1 MIKYLLYFICVV
13 SFLLA
18 QNEKQYI
25 DGVAAIVE
33 KHLILKSDVDQ
44 MVGMTAMQQ
53 RVDLSTNP
61 DLYEKLQGSVVQSM
75 IDQKIML
82 EMAEL
87 DSIIVDEKEVNQSL
101 DQQIEMLIN
110 QAGSEEKAA
119 EALGQSLK
127 SFRRE
132 FWYDM
137 RDRMI
142 TERYQQQLLNSITI
156 ARSDVKDFYNTYK
169 DSLPVLPL
177 KAKLSHLLLP
187 TTASDISKE
196 KVFSFLS
203 NLKIEIENGLSFE
216 AAAKEHSIDPSK
228 NNGGELGWV
237 KRGLLVKNFETVAFT
252 LEPGVISEPIETQFG
267 FHLIETLEKQ
277 GEKIRVRHILMAPEI
292 TQDDHERTFNFANVL
307 KDSINDLFSFK
318 QMVKKYSTDFSTK
331 EIGGDLGWID
341 PSNYSIP
348 EIGQAL
354 KYVEMNSCSPPI
366 NSSIGFHLLWV
377 SGIKKG
383 GRPNM
388 VDHWSD
394 IEMMALNKKKMD
406 WYQDWIEKART
417 KFFIKISP
425 Q

>member
-1 MIKYLLYFICVV
+1 MIKYLLYFICFV

-33 KHLILKSDVDQ
+33 NHLILKSDVDQ

-53 RVDLSTNP
+53 RIDLSTNP
-61 DLYEKLQGSVVQSM
+61 DLYEKLQVSVIQSM
-75 IDQKIML
+75 VDQKIML

-87 DSIIVDEKEVNQSL
+87 DSIVVDEKEVNQSL

-110 QAGSEEKAA
+110 QAGGEEKAA

-142 TERYQQQLLNSITI
+142 TERYQQQLLNSITV

-187 TTASDISKE
+187 TTASDLSKK

-203 NLKIEIENGLSFE
+203 NLKIEIENGLNFE
-216 AAAKEHSIDPSK
+216 VAAKEHSIDPSK
-228 NNGGELGWV
+228 KNGGELGWV
-237 KRGLLVKNFETVAFT
+237 KRGLLVKNFETIAFT
-252 LEPGVISEPIETQFG
+252 LEPGIISEPVETQFG

-292 TQDDHERTFNFANVL
+292 TQDDHEKTFNFANVL
-307 KDSINDLFSFK
+307 KDSIVDFISFK
-318 QMVKKYSTDFSTK
+318 QMVKKYSTDLSTK

-377 SGIKKG
+377 GGIKKG
-383 GRPNM
+383 GKPNM

-394 IEMMALNKKKMD
+394 IETMALNKKKMD

-417 KFFIKISP
+417 KFFIEISP
-425 Q
+425 

>member
-1 MIKYLLYFICVV
+1 MIKYLLYFICFV

-33 KHLILKSDVDQ
+33 NHLILKSDVDQ

-53 RVDLSTNP
+53 RIDLSTNP
-61 DLYEKLQGSVVQSM
+61 DLYEKLQVSVIQSM
-75 IDQKIML
+75 VDQKIML

-87 DSIIVDEKEVNQSL
+87 DSIVVDEKEVNQSL

-110 QAGSEEKAA
+110 QAGGEEKAA

-142 TERYQQQLLNSITI
+142 TERYQQQLLNSITV

-169 DSLPVLPL
+169 DSLPILPL

-187 TTASDISKE
+187 TTASDLSKE

-216 AAAKEHSIDPSK
+216 VAAKEHSIDPSK

-237 KRGLLVKNFETVAFT
+237 KRGLLVKNFETIAFT
-252 LEPGVISEPIETQFG
+252 LEPGIISEPVETQFG

-292 TQDDHERTFNFANVL
+292 TQDDHEKTFNFANVL
-307 KDSINDLFSFK
+307 KDSIVDFISFK
-318 QMVKKYSTDFSTK
+318 QMVKKYSTDLSTK

-377 SGIKKG
+377 GGIKKG
-383 GRPNM
+383 GKPNM

-394 IEMMALNKKKMD
+394 IETMALNKKKMD

-417 KFFIKISP
+417 KFFIEISP
-425 Q
+425 

>member
-1 MIKYLLYFICVV
+1 MIKYLLYFIYVV

-203 NLKIEIENGLSFE
+203 NLKIEIENGLNFE
-216 AAAKEHSIDPSK
+216 DAAKEYSIDPSK
-228 NNGGELGWV
+228 NSGGELGWV

-252 LEPGVISEPIETQFG
+252 LEPGVISEPVETQFG

-292 TQDDHERTFNFANVL
+292 TQEDHERTFNFANVL

-318 QMVKKYSTDFSTK
+318 KMVKKYSTDLSTK

-348 EIGQAL
+348 EIGKAL

>member
-1 MIKYLLYFICVV
+1 MIKYLLYFICFV

-33 KHLILKSDVDQ
+33 NHLILKSDVDQ

-53 RVDLSTNP
+53 RIDLSTNP
-61 DLYEKLQGSVVQSM
+61 DLYEKLQVSVIQSM
-75 IDQKIML
+75 VDQKIML

-87 DSIIVDEKEVNQSL
+87 DSIVVDEKEVNQSL

-110 QAGSEEKAA
+110 QAGGEEKAA

-142 TERYQQQLLNSITI
+142 TERYQQQLLNSITV

-187 TTASDISKE
+187 TTASDLSKE

-203 NLKIEIENGLSFE
+203 NLKIEIENGLNFE
-216 AAAKEHSIDPSK
+216 VAAKEHSIDPSK
-228 NNGGELGWV
+228 KNGGELGWV
-237 KRGLLVKNFETVAFT
+237 KRGLLVKNFETIAFT
-252 LEPGVISEPIETQFG
+252 LEPGIISEPVETQFG

-292 TQDDHERTFNFANVL
+292 TQDDHEKTFNFANVL
-307 KDSINDLFSFK
+307 KDSIVDFISFK
-318 QMVKKYSTDFSTK
+318 QMVKKYSTDLSTK

-377 SGIKKG
+377 GGIKKG
-383 GRPNM
+383 GKPNM

-394 IEMMALNKKKMD
+394 IETMALNKKKMD

-417 KFFIKISP
+417 KFFIEISP
-425 Q
+425 

>member
-1 MIKYLLYFICVV
+1 MIKYLLYFICFV

-33 KHLILKSDVDQ
+33 NHLILKSDVDQ

-53 RVDLSTNP
+53 RIDLSTNP
-61 DLYEKLQGSVVQSM
+61 DLYEKLQVSVIQSM
-75 IDQKIML
+75 VDQKIML

-87 DSIIVDEKEVNQSL
+87 DSIVVDEKEVNQSL

-110 QAGSEEKAA
+110 QAGGEEKAA

-142 TERYQQQLLNSITI
+142 TERYQQQLLNSITV

-169 DSLPVLPL
+169 DSLPILPF
-177 KAKLSHLLLP
+177 KAKLNHLLLP
-187 TTASDISKE
+187 TTASDLSKK

-203 NLKIEIENGLSFE
+203 NLKIEIENGLNFE
-216 AAAKEHSIDPSK
+216 VAAKEHSIDPSK
-228 NNGGELGWV
+228 KNGGELGWV
-237 KRGLLVKNFETVAFT
+237 KRGLLVKNFETIAFT
-252 LEPGVISEPIETQFG
+252 LEPGIISEPVETQFG

-292 TQDDHERTFNFANVL
+292 TQDDHEKTFNFANVL
-307 KDSINDLFSFK
+307 KDSIVDFISFK
-318 QMVKKYSTDFSTK
+318 QMVKKYSTDLSTK

-377 SGIKKG
+377 GGIKKG
-383 GRPNM
+383 GKPNM

-394 IEMMALNKKKMD
+394 IETMALNKKKMD

-417 KFFIKISP
+417 KFFIEISP
-425 Q
+425 

>member
-1 MIKYLLYFICVV
+1 MIK
-13 SFLLA
+13 SFLFIFSFLFA
-18 QNEKQYI
+18 QQYQYI
-25 DGVAAIVE
+25 DGVAAVVE
-33 KHLILKSDVDQ
+33 NHIILKSDVDQ

-53 RVDLSTNP
+53 KIDIRTNS
-61 DLYEKLQGSVVQSM
+61 DIYEKLQESVIQSM

-87 DSIIVDEKEVNQSL
+87 DSIVVDEKEVNQSL

-110 QAGSEEKAA
+110 QAGSEENAA
-119 EALGQSLK
+119 EALGQSIK

-156 ARSDVKDFYNTYK
+156 TRSDVKEFYKSYK

-177 KAKLSHLLLP
+177 KAKLRHLLLP
-187 TTASDISKE
+187 TTANKKSKE
-196 KVFSFLS
+196 KVVSFLS
-203 NLKIEIENGLSFE
+203 DLKLKIENGLSFE
-216 AAAKEHSIDPSK
+216 EAAKKYSIDPSK
-228 NNGGELGWV
+228 DNGGELGWV
-237 KRGLLVKNFETVAFT
+237 KRGFLLKSFETVAFT
-252 LEPGVISEPIETQFG
+252 LEIGVISNPVETDFG

-277 GEKIRVRHILMAPEI
+277 GEKIKVRHILIAPEI
-292 TQDDHERTFNFANVL
+292 TQEDHEITFNLANTL
-307 KDSINDLFSFK
+307 KDSITNITIFK
-318 QMVKKYSTDFSTK
+318 EMVKKYSTDNSTK

-341 PSNYSIP
+341 PSNYPIS

-354 KYVEMNSCSPPI
+354 KYIEMNTCSPPI
-366 NSSIGFHLLWV
+366 NSSVGFHLLWV
-377 SGIKKG
+377 DGIKKG

-388 VDHWSD
+388 NDHWS
-394 IEMMALNKKKMD
+394 ELEQMALNKKKMD
-406 WYQDWIEKART
+406 WYENWISTARS
-417 KFFIKISP
+417 KFYIKLS